1 MIPKKFFKMTIQE
14 QEVFLMGRLTDLY
27 AKEKILRKALTK
39 VRSNVKI
46 DISEIDRPDLIDL
59 KSED

>member
-14 QEVFLMGRLTDLY
+14 QEVFLMSRLTDLY
-27 AKEKILRKALTK
+27 AKEKVLRKALAK

>member
-27 AKEKILRKALTK
+27 AKEKILRKALAK

>member
-14 QEVFLMGRLTDLY
+14 QEVFLMSRLTDLY
-27 AKEKILRKALTK
+27 AKEKVLRKALAK

-59 KSED
+59 KSEN

>member
-14 QEVFLMGRLTDLY
+14 QEVFLMSRLTDLY
-27 AKEKILRKALTK
+27 AKEKVLRKALAK

-46 DISEIDRPDLIDL
+46 EISEIDRPDLIDL

>member
-27 AKEKILRKALTK
+27 AKEKVLRKALAK
-39 VRSNVKI
+39 VRSNIKI